1 MLKSKSD
8 KKSTLSES
16 LLKLLS
22 GDKGKTNLVERVGP
36 SSDLVVPELGRSTEK
51 DCDTGREC
59 STGGNCCTAAL
70 GATAALVASVS
81 AGVLQQRHLSVGTVD
96 NAPSIHAIIPDPH
109 VRGAGQTNPVAAILK

>member
-1 MLKSKSD
+1 MPVLKSKSD

-59 STGGNCCTAAL
+59 STGGNCGTGGKCLCWSTPAETLECGHGGQCTFD
-70 GATAALVASVS
+70 SCYY
-81 AGVLQQRHLSVGTVD
+81 
-96 NAPSIHAIIPDPH
+96 P
-109 VRGAGQTNPVAAILK
+109 